1 MPIRNVKPGW
11 TISDKD
17 PGPGA
22 EDRGSGVEF
31 TPGQPVNETSILV
44 GVENSATDRGSG
56 PEFERLPTFNA
67 HSGKRMVEEQEPL
80 IASPGLQLDLKP
92 EVLAQLQRIEGMLMG
107 LVSLIDMTLPEKPI
121 VIRKVEG
128 NFVLRE
134 LKLDDD

>member
-1 MPIRNVKPGW
+1 MMASPY
-11 TISDKD
+11 D
-17 PGPGA
+17 PGALHRPRRNFKMHKPRSGNEH
-22 EDRGSGVEF
+22 ED
-31 TPGQPVNETSILV
+31 PGQ
-44 GVENSATDRGSG
+44 GATDRGSG